1 MLPDALAFIA
11 MRCLRSPSLSARG
24 RTYFHIFVLIVGSS
38 FLVKSLYG
46 QFTSSAQSA
55 VPATHVLTGTVVNA
69 VTAEAVPFAL
79 VQAGEDAVLADQ
91 NGQFRFDGLTSTQ
104 FSLEAHKPGFFNDR
118 ELSNGSGP
126 PLMITVADK
135 PVAVSLRLTPEAV
148 ITGNVH
154 TPDGD
159 GIERLPIRARFR
171 RVINGRSAWQTTSG
185 QMTDEDGN
193 FRIAGLTPGTY
204 FVEAGP
210 SFGGRPAVAAASTS
224 KFEGF
229 SKHYYPGVTDISAA
243 SPVRLAGG
251 QRVSTNFTMK
261 PSPAYRL
268 AGFVA
273 GALPNGGGLFLK
285 DREGENAGVGVQFDR
300 ATGRFEAF
308 PVPGGSYRVA
318 LNGQDG
324 SGNTLF
330 ADVPI
335 NVDSDVLNLQITV
348 QRAFNIPVAVHNEI
362 SRNGSGTAYG
372 SRGGVV
378 SGFGAGSTST
388 YVNLFLVSRT
398 TDFQQYWPTR
408 DGASPDAPMMLRGV
422 KPGIYDVQVQPMGNG
437 YVASLSSSGADLLRE
452 PLVIA
457 EGSDPQPIEAVLRD
471 DSASLDGSVRV
482 DAGQQ
487 LATVLVFSEKNIA
500 SSLHTF
506 AANASGEFHLQGLA
520 PGDYDVLAFD
530 RVDGIEYQNREALAA
545 YLSHAA
551 HVTLAAAQQGK
562 VTVDLIHTQ

>member
-24 RTYFHIFVLIVGSS
+24 RTYFRIFVLIVGSS
-38 FLVKSLYG
+38 SLVQNLNG

-55 VPATHVLTGTVVNA
+55 VPATHVLMGTVVNA
-69 VTAEAVPFAL
+69 VTGEAVPFAF
-79 VQAGEDAVLADQ
+79 VQAGEDAALADQ
-91 NGQFRFDGLTSTQ
+91 NGQFRFEGLTSTQ

-135 PVAVSLRLTPEAV
+135 PVSVSLRLTPEA
-148 ITGNVH
+148 IIAGSVH

-171 RVINGRSAWQTTSG
+171 RVVNGRSVWQTTNP
-185 QMTDEDGN
+185 QITDEDGN
-193 FRIAGLTPGTY
+193 FRIAGLAPGTY

-210 SFGGRPAVAAASTS
+210 SFGGRPAVATASTS

-243 SPVRLAGG
+243 SPLRLAGG
-251 QRVSTNFTMK
+251 HRVSTNFTIK

-273 GALPNGGGLFLK
+273 GTLPNGGGLFLR
-285 DREGENAGVGVQFDR
+285 DRDGENAGVGVQFDR

-308 PVPGGSYRVA
+308 PVPAGSYRLA
-318 LNGQDG
+318 LSGQDG
-324 SGNTLF
+324 TGNAEF
-330 ADVPI
+330 ADVPVEV
-335 NVDSDVLNLQITV
+335 NSDLLNLQIMAK
-348 QRAFNIPVAVHNEI
+348 RAVNIPVVVHSDLTNASGGSAASGGAAI
-362 SRNGSGTAYG
+362 STLGPMTNS
-372 SRGGVV
+372 
-378 SGFGAGSTST
+378 
-388 YVNLFLVSRT
+388 YVNLHLVSRT
-398 TDFQQYWPTR
+398 TDFEQYWPVR
-408 DGASPDAPMMLRGV
+408 ESSSPDAPMVLRGV
-422 KPGIYDVQVQPMGNG
+422 KPGIYDVEVQPMGSI
-437 YVASLSSSGADLLRE
+437 YLTSLTSSGADLLRD
-452 PLVIA
+452 PLVVA
-457 EGSDPQPIEAVLRD
+457 EGSDPQPIEAVVRND
-471 DSASLDGSVRV
+471 GASLDGKIRL

-487 LATVLVFSEKNIA
+487 LATVLVFSEKNIS

-506 AANASGEFHLQGLA
+506 VATPSGDFHLQGLA

-530 RVDGIEYQNREALAA
+530 RVDGIEYQNREALIG
-545 YLSHAA
+545 YLPHAA
-551 HVTLAAAQQGK
+551 HVTLAAAQQSK
-562 VTVDLIHTQ
+562 VTVDVIHTHE